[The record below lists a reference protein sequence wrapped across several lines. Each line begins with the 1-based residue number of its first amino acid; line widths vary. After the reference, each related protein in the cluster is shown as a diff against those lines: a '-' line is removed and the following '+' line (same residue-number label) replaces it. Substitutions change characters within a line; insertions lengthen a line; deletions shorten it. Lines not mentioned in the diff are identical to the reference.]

1 MFAEWMHR
9 GKPTMLGV
17 ASGIIAGL
25 ATITP
30 AAGFVAPL
38 PAMLIGLVA
47 GASCYT
53 AVVWKNRFGYDDSLD
68 VVGIH
73 GVGGIIGILATGL
86 FASAG
91 ATGLFYGNPAQF
103 GKQAILVIVTV
114 VFCFVGTYV
123 ILKLVDVI
131 VGLRVSS
138 EDEEL
143 GLDLSQHNE
152 RAYS

>member
-1 MFAEWMHR
+1 M
-9 GKPTMLGV
+9 
-17 ASGIIAGL
+17 
-25 ATITP
+25 
-30 AAGFVAPL
+30 
-38 PAMLIGLVA
+38 
-47 GASCYT
+47 
-53 AVVWKNRFGYDDSLD
+53 VWFSRYSVN
-68 VVGIH
+68 
-73 GVGGIIGILATGL
+73 
-86 FASAG
+86 
-91 ATGLFYGNPAQF
+91 AQF